1 MGGTTLPTL
10 GHIIDLEEF
19 VGRKQYLNVFEKYIN
34 SSNILVLGEDG
45 IGKSSFLNLMEGYCH
60 QNNLVSCKMEV
71 HEKESVQSFA
81 KRFYETI
88 DPLIPLQK
96 IQKKR
101 FTITNYFIENT
112 IWWGN
117 YFKESFREKF
127 HRVGKYI
134 RREIEE
140 SAVHISSLRQY
151 LDMVNSKLDQNVIVF
166 IDDIHL
172 IDPNNQTI
180 SIMKDMLWTNFSKIK
195 YVLFINNKN
204 LHITQGKTFSTLSK
218 NKPMQCIELL
228 PFSEEEA
235 RAYIIRCFKRRNVKI
250 NEDAMNRIFALTGC
264 YPYYMNVMCH
274 IIFKNIE
281 TRESVDEIYIDK
293 NFGGI
298 KSREEYNEY
307 LYNLFNDEQ
316 KIVIEKIALSVSG
329 LEEGVLKEFPDINI
343 DGQKFKEIIHVLCKD
358 GYLRKEN
365 NLLLMF
371 HHIFANFI
379 RKIAEGKTVEATPLV
394 EDAFDELVEE
404 VDFDIEES
412 IEEKEEVCFEEEAI
426 KEEKESDVTK
436 EDIKQEEVELRTK
449 TTDKKKIDLDELKDK
464 VRSISKIEKISKAKK
479 KEKEKDEESK
489 EPDKDIGKKAEAA
502 RLGNRSIDYYL
513 KAVSK
518 TTDIYWKSIYYI
530 DIADCLKRI
539 GKFEAAAKYLIK
551 ASEITDNDDEKAKL
565 VLQAREY
572 LIQIKKKEDVED
584 LLEKALKIYLNAYN
598 KTSETYWKAK
608 YQWKAAECLLLLNRR
623 EEADKLSKGAIA
635 YFAEIAKTT
644 NDYYW
649 KANYY
654 RLAADCL
661 KKLGKVEDYQKTSET
676 IVKYYFNAIEKVS
689 GTYWKAKYIFDVADF
704 LEKNGRTDE
713 AHKLYNDA
721 SNFYHQASKSAN
733 DPIRKIEDLQ
743 LSSECLIKI
752 DKARE
757 AEEICEEITRHYLSN
772 IKNIEDADLRAK
784 SLRSIGDSYKNIGKI
799 SEALGYYID
808 ASKAVVEPEEEAKY
822 LSLAVDCLIELQRYK
837 DAEKMARE
845 AIKNYKDAS
854 DKTSDLYW
862 KAKYLNN
869 AQNILLKVSKD

>member
-1 MGGTTLPTL
+1 MGEIALLSL
-10 GHIIDLEEF
+10 GPVVNLEEF
-19 VGRKQYLNVFEKYIN
+19 VGRKQCLNVFEKHIN

-45 IGKSSFLNLMEGYCH
+45 IGKSSFLNLMEEYCR
-60 QNNLVSCKMEV
+60 QSNLVSCKMRV
-71 HEKESVQSFA
+71 YEKESVQSFA

-96 IQKKR
+96 TPKKK

-112 IWWGN
+112 IWWWD
-117 YFKESFREKF
+117 YFKGSFKEKF

-134 RREIEE
+134 GREIEE
-140 SAVHISSLRQY
+140 GATHISSFRQY
-151 LDMVNSKLDQNVIVF
+151 LDMVNSKLDQNVIFF

-172 IDPNNQTI
+172 IDSSDQAI
-180 SIMKDMLWTNFSKIK
+180 SIMKNMLWTNFSKIK
-195 YVLFINNKN
+195 YVLFINNRN
-204 LHITQGKTFSTLSK
+204 LPITQKETFNTLSK
-218 NKPMQCIELL
+218 NKPIQYIELA

-235 RAYIIRCFKRRNVKI
+235 RAYVIRRFKQRNVEI
-250 NEDAMNRIFALTGC
+250 NEDAMNRIFALTG
-264 YPYYMNVMCH
+264 YHPYYMNVICH
-274 IIFKNIE
+274 IIFKNIG
-281 TRESVDEIYIDK
+281 TRKSVDEIYLDK
-293 NFGGI
+293 NFGEI

-316 KIVIEKIALSVSG
+316 KIVIEKIALSVRG
-329 LEEGVLKEFPDINI
+329 LDESVLKEFPDINV
-343 DGQKFKEIIHVLCKD
+343 DDQKFKEVIHVLRKE

-365 NLLLMF
+365 NSLIMF

-379 RKIAEGKTVEATPLV
+379 RKITKGEAVKETPLV
-394 EDAFDELVEE
+394 EDVFDEPIEE
-404 VDFDIEES
+404 VDSTIERG
-412 IEEKEEVCFEEEAI
+412 IEEKEEEVYL
-426 KEEKESDVTK
+426 EEKAIEEKSDITK
-436 EDIKQEEVELRTK
+436 EDIKQEEVELETK
-449 TTDKKKIDLDELKDK
+449 NRDKKKISLDELKNK
-464 VRSISKIEKISKAKK
+464 EKLISKAGKTFKSKK
-479 KEKEKDEESK
+479 KEKERDEESK
-489 EPDKDIGKKAEAA
+489 ELDEDIGKKAEAT

-513 KAVSK
+513 KATSK
-518 TTDIYWKSIYYI
+518 TTDIYWKSIYYV

-539 GKFEAAAKYLIK
+539 NKFEAAAKYLIK

-565 VLQAREY
+565 ILQAREY
-572 LIQIKKKEDVED
+572 LIQIKKKEEVED

-635 YFAEIAKTT
+635 YFVETAKTT

-661 KKLGKVEDYQKTSET
+661 KKLGKVEDYQKVSET

-689 GTYWKAKYIFDVADF
+689 GTYWKAKYIFDLADF
-704 LEKNGRTDE
+704 LEKNGRIDE
-713 AHKLYNDA
+713 AYKLYNDA
-721 SNFYHQASKSAN
+721 SNFYLQASKSAN

-752 DKARE
+752 NKARE
-757 AEEICEEITRHYLSN
+757 AEEICEEIAKHYLSN

-784 SLRSIGDSYKNIGKI
+784 SLRNIGDSYKSIGKI

-808 ASKAVVEPEEEAKY
+808 ASKAIVEPEEEAKY
-822 LSLAVDCLIELQRYK
+822 LSLAVDCMMELQRYK

-845 AIKNYKDAS
+845 AIKKYKDAS
-854 DKTSDLYW
+854 NKTSDLYW